1 MITRQTILDLQQHAN
16 EHSISIYL
24 PTHRTEPEAQ
34 QDVIRYKNQV
44 KKAESKLN
52 EKEIDREEKEIIL
65 NRLKELT
72 SDSEFWRNN
81 DKGIAVFATKDHFE
95 TFKLP
100 ISVNERVQV
109 APNFLITPLIRMIS
123 KDGSFCVLT
132 LSQKNIR
139 LLKCTMDS
147 NELIKLENAPSSMEE
162 FRQFDVYQ
170 RSVQHHSGQ
179 GKGTPIFHGHGAEDD
194 SKTVITEYLKTIEN
208 EVTSYMRKR
217 KDPLI
222 LAGVDS
228 SVAHYRKINHYERL
242 VEDAIL
248 KNPDPMSHNQVTEK
262 AWEIVESHF
271 LKDFYND
278 LERLGDLSNSESV
291 SGDIN
296 KIVEGAYFGKIDTL
310 FIPKSAEKIG
320 EVSIRDF
327 ETNQIQMPTG
337 QHDLFNLAAMFTLE
351 KGGNVYSVDVNE
363 LPIESDVAAIYR
375 YSTAQ

>member
-1 MITRQTILDLQQHAN
+1 MITNKTILDLQQHAN
-16 EHSISIYL
+16 DHNISIYL

-52 EKEIDREEKEIIL
+52 GKEIDREEKEIIL
-65 NRLKELT
+65 NRLKELS

-123 KDGSFCVLT
+123 KDGSFCILT

-139 LLKCTMDS
+139 LLKCTMDN

-179 GKGTPIFHGHGAEDD
+179 GKGTPIFHGHGA
-194 SKTVITEYLKTIEN
+194 EYLKTIEN

-248 KNPDPMSHNQVTEK
+248 KNPDPMSDNQVTEK

-271 LKDFYND
+271 LKDLYND

-291 SGDIN
+291 SGDIH

-327 ETNQIQMPTG
+327 DTNQMKMPTG
-337 QHDLFNLAAMFTLE
+337 QHDLLNLAAMFTLE
-351 KGGNVYSVDVNE
+351 KGGKVYSVDVNE
-363 LPIESDVAAIYR
+363 LPIESEVAAIYR